1 MRNKFTWR
9 EINTRNIGD
18 SSGVYAWYYSNKI
31 SSHDIGLLI
40 KKLET
45 SGDLFSKQEMVKQFL
60 LKHVFSFYEEMSYE
74 ARISGKLKASYTGQL
89 THEQII
95 SEKLIDRIVEKPQ
108 VLNYIKS
115 TLLDIDESFMS
126 PLYIGM
132 ANNLSKRLIK
142 HKRLIE
148 EYRERGA
155 SNGGDYYHED
165 DRDHNFATRIIQKS
179 FIETNLYVVI
189 TKVSDENSM
198 HNIMENILNR
208 INYPILGR
216 N

>member
-1 MRNKFTWR
+1 MGKKFTWR
-9 EINTRNIGD
+9 EINIRNIGN

-31 SSHDIGLLI
+31 SSHDIDLLI
-40 KKLET
+40 NKVEI
-45 SGDLFSKQEMVKQFL
+45 SGDRSSKQEMVKQFL
-60 LKHVFSFYEEMSYE
+60 QKHIFSYYQEISYE

-89 THEQII
+89 THEQNI

-108 VLNYIKS
+108 LLNYIKY
-115 TLLDIDESFMS
+115 TLSDIDESFMS

-132 ANNLSKRLIK
+132 ADNLSTRLIK

-148 EYRERGA
+148 QYRVRGV
-155 SNGGDYYHED
+155 SDGGDDWQED
-165 DRDHNFATRIIQKS
+165 DRDHNFAARIVQKS

-189 TKVSDENSM
+189 TKVSDKNSM